1 MNKLQNKLQHLKLR
15 MVVVKTKYWNKLNAI
30 HKKIVLISIVAI
42 IAILAIAMYISHLEH
57 ESIKDSI
64 HNKTNTSVID
74 NYPFHKPVVVNS
86 APQNIDHSK
95 DLQHQIEALKSQNDE
110 LTQELSAHKD
120 ELATKQDIKN
130 LVNYINSNNQTIT
143 QTIND
148 NQNSNIE
155 LYRALEVKLS
165 SQISKVIAQNPIQ
178 LNNTDFDVTSIIWI
192 NGKELL
198 MVHDNALDRN
208 VSLTVDETYK
218 GWELLTINNKNC
230 AVFKNNKG
238 VNTQCIH

>member
-15 MVVVKTKYWNKLNAI
+15 MVVVKTKYWDKLNAI
-30 HKKIVLISIVAI
+30 HKKILLISIVSI
-42 IAILAIAMYISHLEH
+42 IAVLAIAMYISHLEH
-57 ESIKDSI
+57 ENIKDSI
-64 HNKTNTSVID
+64 RKKTNTFVID
-74 NYPFHKPVVVNS
+74 TYPIHKPVVVNS
-86 APQNIDHSK
+86 APQKIDHSK
-95 DLQHQIEALKSQNDE
+95 ELKHQIEALKEHNNE

-130 LVNYINSNNQTIT
+130 LVNYINSNNLTIT
-143 QTIND
+143 QTINE
-148 NQNSNIE
+148 NQKNNIE
-155 LYRALEVKLS
+155 LYRASEVKLS

-178 LNNTDFDVTSIIWI
+178 LNNNDFDLASIIWI

-198 MVHDNALDRN
+198 MVHDNALDKN
-208 VSLTVDETYK
+208 IWLTVDETYK
-218 GWELLTINNKNC
+218 GWKLLTINNKNC